1 MDDGHAAAPDG
12 PAPLGP
18 GWRRPVVGV
27 LGGLGPLASA
37 VFQRR
42 TVELTAADRDQ
53 DHLDMVVLTHSS
65 TPDRTARILDA
76 GAADPG
82 PVLRADA
89 ELLARLGC
97 EVIAVPCNTAQAF
110 LRGEFADGLGVPLL
124 DIVAVAAQEAA
135 QRAGDTGAVGIL
147 ATSGTLASGIYQDAL
162 AVHGARAV
170 LTDEAEQAEVMRVIY
185 EQVKAGLP
193 GDAGAV
199 LDLAD
204 ALRDRGAGAVVLGC
218 TELSVVY
225 ADADLRGHPHLVD
238 GLETLARR
246 TLVLAGAPLRG
257 GA

>member
-1 MDDGHAAAPDG
+1 
-12 PAPLGP
+12 
-18 GWRRPVVGV
+18 
-27 LGGLGPLASA
+27 
-37 VFQRR
+37 
-42 TVELTAADRDQ
+42 
-53 DHLDMVVLTHSS
+53 
-65 TPDRTARILDA
+65 
-76 GAADPG
+76 
-82 PVLRADA
+82 
-89 ELLARLGC
+89 
-97 EVIAVPCNTAQAF
+97 
-110 LRGEFADGLGVPLL
+110 
-124 DIVAVAAQEAA
+124 
-135 QRAGDTGAVGIL
+135 
-147 ATSGTLASGIYQDAL
+147 
-162 AVHGARAV
+162 
-170 LTDEAEQAEVMRVIY
+170 MRVIY